1 MAAAMANRES
11 STQEVMQDAS
21 RSSAGKYA
29 ELAVG
34 DDSIIH
40 WVVYE
45 VLTLVLSGMPGALGY
60 GLRRLFYPLLFASMG
75 RDVTI
80 GRHVT
85 LRGARKIHLGD
96 GVTIDDDCVLDARG
110 ATGSIHLH
118 NKVLLARST
127 IVRARDGTLV
137 IGEGSDI
144 GSRCILGTDSH
155 LEIGKNVL
163 LAAFTYLVAGGNH
176 NFTNPEIPVIQQG
189 CTSKGGIRV
198 GDGAWL
204 GARVTVLDGVTIGEN
219 AIVGAHA
226 LVTRDLPASTISHGS
241 PAKVVRQR

>member
-1 MAAAMANRES
+1 MPTSTENRES
-11 STQEVMQDAS
+11 STQEVMHDPS

-34 DDSIIH
+34 DDSVIH
-40 WVVYE
+40 LIVYE
-45 VLTLVLSGMPGALGY
+45 CLTLLLSGMPGALGY
-60 GLRRLFYPLLFASMG
+60 ALRRLFYPLLFASMG

-85 LRGARKIHLGD
+85 LRGGRKIHLGD

-110 ATGSIHLH
+110 ATGSIRLH
-118 NKVLLARST
+118 NNVLLARST
-127 IVRARDGTLV
+127 IVRARDGALV
-137 IGEGSDI
+137 VGEGSDI
-144 GSRCILGTDSH
+144 GSRCILGTDSR
-155 LEIGKNVL
+155 LEIGENVL
-163 LAAFTYLVAGGNH
+163 LAAFTYLVAGGSH
-176 NFTNPEIPVIQQG
+176 NFTDPDVPVIQQG

-226 LVTRDLPASTISHGS
+226 LVTRDLPSGTISHGS
-241 PAKVVRQR
+241 PANVVRHR